1 MLRRVV
7 KPAFLVSTAVV
18 TVAALCAPA
27 STASAAGAAPPA
39 GDRIEQQVR
48 SAMARMTVPEKVGQ
62 MFASYVYGDSATT
75 EAPTYVAA
83 NHGLYG
89 TDVDNG
95 ADLLAR
101 YHLGGIIYFTWSG
114 NLANPQQTASLSNGL
129 QQASMSAGNVPV
141 QISTDQEGGVVNR
154 IGAPMS
160 VSPGNM
166 AIGATFNP
174 GNAYRAAAVTGSE
187 LRAMGINVDDA
198 PVVDVNTNP
207 RNEADGPR
215 AFSDRTLTVSAFAA
229 AAVAGYQQAGVAA
242 QAKHFPGL
250 GDTTVNTD
258 NGIAVTKETK
268 QQIMNTHIPP
278 FRAAI
283 AAGVK
288 SIMAAHIVAP
298 ALDPSGLPASLS
310 KPIITGLLRN
320 TLNYDGVVAT
330 DALSAAALAGIPQ
343 NQVILDAI
351 NAGDDELLMPSNLP
365 AAIQTVID
373 AVNAGTISQSRID
386 QSVHRILRMKAEL
399 GLFDNPYTTPS
410 QVSSTVGAPAH
421 LQTMADV
428 ARRSITLLRNDNG
441 VLPLASTSG
450 RHLLVTGWGVSTT
463 AALAGAL
470 SARGLT
476 TQRLWTGSPSQQTIA
491 QAVAAAQSNDL
502 TVVTTY
508 NAWGDTT
515 QQNLVNALL
524 ATGKPVVVAAVGAP
538 YDIAYF
544 PSAPTY
550 LATYDYQ
557 PVSVTA
563 LADTLLGTDPTGHL
577 PVTVAS
583 AAGDQ
588 TLFPYGSG
596 TGYRQ
601 GR

>member
-1 MLRRVV
+1 MLGRVV
-7 KPAFLVSTAVV
+7 RSTLLVPTVVV

-27 STASAAGAAPPA
+27 STAAAAGAVPQA

-48 SAMARMTVPEKVGQ
+48 AVMARLTLPEKIGQ
-62 MFASYVYGDSATT
+62 MFVSYVYGDSATT

-95 ADLLAR
+95 ADLLAK

-114 NLANPQQTASLSNGL
+114 NLANPQQIASLSNGL
-129 QQASMSAGNVPV
+129 QQASMSAGGVPV
-141 QISTDQEGGVVNR
+141 QISTDQEGGIVNR
-154 IGAPMS
+154 IGAPAS

-207 RNEADGPR
+207 RNAADGPR
-215 AFSDRTLTVSAFAA
+215 SFGDRTLVVSAFAG
-229 AAVAGYQQAGVAA
+229 AAVTGYQQAGVAA

-258 NGIAVTKETK
+258 NGIAVTNETR
-268 QQIMNTHIPP
+268 QQIMDTDVPP

-288 SIMAAHIVAP
+288 SVMAAHIVAP

-310 KPIITGLLRN
+310 RPIITGLLRD
-320 TLNYDGVVAT
+320 TLKYDGVVVT
-330 DALSAAALAGIPQ
+330 DALDAAALADIPQ
-343 NQVILDAI
+343 NQVIVDAI
-351 NAGDDELLMPSNLP
+351 NAGNDELLMPPNLP
-365 AAIQTVID
+365 AAVQAVND
-373 AVNAGTISQSRID
+373 AVNAGTISRSRID

-410 QVSSTVGAPAH
+410 QVSSTVGTPAH
-421 LQTMADV
+421 LQTMADL
-428 ARRSITLLRNDNG
+428 AERSITLLRNDNG
-441 VLPLASTSG
+441 VLPIASTPG
-450 RHLLVTGWGVSTT
+450 KHVLVTGWGVSTT
-463 AALAGAL
+463 ASLAAALA
-470 SARGLT
+470 ARGLT

-502 TVVTTY
+502 TIVTTY

-524 ATGKPVVVAAVGAP
+524 ATGRPVVVAAVGGP

-550 LATYDYQ
+550 LAAYDYQ

-563 LADTLLGTDPTGHL
+563 LVDTLLGADPTGHL
-577 PVTVAS
+577 PVTVPS

-588 TLFPYGSG
+588 VLFRYGSG
-596 TGYRQ
+596 IGYP
-601 GR
+601 